1 MNIDQL
7 ILDLKNRIK
16 EVDEMDALF
25 NEIDNELKQS
35 NDDI

>member
-25 NEIDNELKQS
+25 NEIDHELKQS
-35 NDDI
+35 NDEL